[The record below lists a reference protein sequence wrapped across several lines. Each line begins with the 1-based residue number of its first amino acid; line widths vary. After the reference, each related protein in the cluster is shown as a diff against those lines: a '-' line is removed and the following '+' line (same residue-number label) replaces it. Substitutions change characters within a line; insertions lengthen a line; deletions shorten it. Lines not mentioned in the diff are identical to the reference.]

1 MNAGGILRIKDM
13 RMRRKPYARGELASV
28 DFNIQT
34 PPTHFGKWADV
45 FKRKAPLMLELGCGK
60 GGFISVLA
68 AKNPDINYIAVD
80 IKSEVLVVAK
90 RNIERVFKEENR
102 EIDNVLIMAQDIERI
117 DMMLSPKD
125 QIERIYINFPNPWPK
140 EKHKKRRLTYPRQL
154 MKYRDF
160 LKDGGEIRFKTDDDE
175 LFEESLEYFSDC
187 GFKITYLT
195 WDLHRENREDN
206 IITEHEKM
214 FSSEG
219 IPIKMLIAEKQEMK

>member
-34 PPTHFGKWADV
+34 PPEHYGKWADV

-160 LKDGGEIRFKTDDDE
+160 LKDGGEIRFKTDDDG